1 MQASS
6 ENSVCLPAGL
16 TMLAGVLVM
25 LIAAI
30 LFRRILI
37 ISGVDVTSLM

>member
-1 MQASS
+1 MS
-6 ENSVCLPAGL
+6 LPQLMSLACAGL
-16 TMLAGVLVM
+16 TMLAGVIVM

-37 ISGVDVTSLM
+37 ISGADVTSLM

>member
-1 MQASS
+1 M
-6 ENSVCLPAGL
+6 CLPAGL

>member
-1 MQASS
+1 MLRLS
-6 ENSVCLPAGL
+6 LFAGL
-16 TMLAGVLVM
+16 TMLAGVIVM

-37 ISGVDVTSLM
+37 ISGADVTSLI

>member
-1 MQASS
+1 MLRLS
-6 ENSVCLPAGL
+6 LFAGL
-16 TMLAGVLVM
+16 TMLAGVIVM

-37 ISGVDVTSLM
+37 ISGADVTSLM